1 MLRRC
6 CWPLVTRDLAA
17 QAPTLGL
24 IAPAAQAMA
33 MAMARWARPVKASG
47 SQAD

>member
-33 MAMARWARPVKASG
+33 RWARPVKASG